1 MWQPAAQKVQAEEAG
16 DVSETEFLVLF
27 LFLLDEFKGDT
38 STLSKL
44 GLDSQLRY
52 IVSSRTL
59 LETKWIIGCCRAR
72 WRTVMPVLVA
82 HAAAVKARKNLPD
95 EARAIARLKA

>member
-27 LFLLDEFKGDT
+27 LLNEFKGDT

-44 GLDSQLRY
+44 GLESQLRY
-52 IVSSRTL
+52 ILSSGGL
-59 LETKWIIGCCRAR
+59 LELC
-72 WRTVMPVLVA
+72 
-82 HAAAVKARKNLPD
+82 
-95 EARAIARLKA
+95 